1 MLVPFDI
8 VDVALLPVWI
18 TSCCVA
24 LIARSVAVSALPVK
38 FPADNVPLTVTL
50 LNVEVPVDTSMSVS
64 YTHLTL
70 PTNLCV

>member
-1 MLVPFDI
+1 MLVPDDN

-50 LNVEVPVDTSMSVS
+50 LNVEVPDPAS
-64 YTHLTL
+64 TL
-70 PTNLCV
+70 PENVGAVTVPAK